1 MFRFVLKELVK
12 AVSAYS
18 KSFRRPALYP
28 DNYVFD
34 ENKSVKWN
42 RDKVEQANQSLLDN
56 HNKLAVETTD
66 KLQKVRDKLYDMIQK
81 ELVKKVSRSTL
92 EKIFT
97 YVDMNNDG
105 ESESVTSYALEE
117 TIELINLVIKDNG
130 EN

>member
-1 MFRFVLKELVK
+1 MFRGTLNELVK
-12 AVSAYS
+12 AESAYS
-18 KSFRRPALYP
+18 KSFRRPTLYP

-42 RDKVEQANQSLLDN
+42 RDKVEQTNQSLLDN
-56 HNKLAVETTD
+56 HNKSSVETID

-81 ELVKKVSRSTL
+81 ELAKNVSRSTL

-105 ESESVTSYALEE
+105 ESELVVSSALEE
-117 TIELINLVIKDNG
+117 TIELINLVINDNG